1 VNALFRAAHSLK
13 ALAGMFRF
21 DPISD
26 LAHRLEDVL
35 DGMRLGRVALSAPLL
50 EWIDETVALFASLL
64 GQVGDGAA
72 LAESAARIAELSAG
86 VGALTAPAAPADDFA
101 SLDLD
106 ANVLRALTE
115 YEEHRLRE
123 NLRRGRL
130 IALVDAPFEIKSFE
144 EGLAELSAAMRE
156 SGEVL
161 STLPSP
167 GESGESQI
175 RFSLLVATD
184 LGEAELAA
192 RVEFPG
198 AAMRVVRA
206 GRAGARAS
214 APARAVAA
222 EPAPEPAV
230 EIEGDAPASIPELES
245 LKSISDTV
253 RVDIRKLDDL
263 MNLVGELVIQ
273 RGAIGDLI
281 ARLAERSETARIGGE
296 FAKVHKVL
304 DRKLRELQSA
314 VLEVRMVPLR
324 QVFEKVSR
332 VVRRLRRELDKQV
345 ELEIR
350 GADTELD
357 KLIVE
362 ALVDPLM
369 HVVRNA
375 LDHAIEPADER
386 RALLKDETG
395 KISIEAFQ
403 RGSHVVIEVRD
414 DGRGID
420 RAALRRR
427 AEQAGRVQP
436 GEALSDKET
445 LDLIFAPGISTREE
459 SPRRAGAASAWT
471 SCARTS
477 RARRRGRRRVDAG
490 PRHRDRDDAA
500 DHARDHPVAD
510 RRRARPPLRDSA
522 QLVLETLVVD
532 PARSRYP
539 RAARCSTC
547 AVRRCS
553 CGGSTTSSGSPAARA
568 RRAVRDRDR
577 NRRAARRPRRRPA
590 RGPAGHGDQADPGPG
605 AESAW
610 VLGRDRS
617 GRPGSRA
624 RARSLGVGRGC
635 AAAQGGGVSE
645 ASPAHPVLG
654 GDRACGRDA
663 ARVAR
668 RRRSPAP
675 AAVRARRGRA
685 LRGAGRERARDRARA
700 ADHADSAH
708 RQLRARRD
716 LAARRDHP
724 GDRSAAAARPPARPA
739 IARRTGSSWCRPTTA
754 ASRACWSTTC
764 ARCCA
769 SPIGDRFDRRGSAGD
784 RRGAG
789 TNGAGSCRSSIP
801 RKAPGGGWPCLKS
814 PLPRARA

>member
-1 VNALFRAAHSLK
+1 VAKKAGMRGGNKADREFVSEAEEILETMRARLADLSDRLGAGAEADPEIVNALFRAAHSLK

-50 EWIDETVALFASLL
+50 DWIDETVALFASLL

-72 LAESAARIAELSAG
+72 LAESAARITELTAG
-86 VGALTAPAAPADDFA
+86 VGALTAPAAPADDFT

-395 KISIEAFQ
+395 KISVEAFQ

-436 GEALSDKET
+436 GEVLSDKET
-445 LDLIFAPGISTREE
+445 LDLIFAPGISTRDEVTETSGRGVGMDIVRSNLASLGGVVDVE
-459 SPRRAGAASAWT
+459 STPG
-471 SCARTS
+471 
-477 RARRRGRRRVDAG
+477 RGTAIAMTLPITLAIIQSLIVG
-490 PRHRDRDDAA
+490 VRDRRFAI
-500 DHARDHPVAD
+500 
-510 RRRARPPLRDSA
+510 PLNS
-522 QLVLETLVVD
+522 VLETLVVD
-532 PARSRYP
+532 PA
-539 RAARCSTC
+539 AI
-547 AVRRCS
+547 
-553 CGGSTTSSGSPAARA
+553 
-568 RRAVRDRDR
+568 
-577 NRRAARRPRRRPA
+577 
-590 RGPAGHGDQADPGPG
+590 Q
-605 AESAW
+605 
-610 VLGRDRS
+610 
-617 GRPGSRA
+617 
-624 RARSLGVGRGC
+624 
-635 AAAQGGGVSE
+635 VSE
-645 ASPAHPVLG
+645 
-654 GDRACGRDA
+654 
-663 ARVAR
+663 
-668 RRRSPAP
+668 
-675 AAVRARRGRA
+675 GRA
-685 LRGAGRERARDRARA
+685 LLNLRGTPLLLRRIDDEFGLTAGARA
-700 ADHADSAH
+700 PRPCVIVIGIGEQRVGLIVDRLEGQQDTVIKPIQGPVQNLRGISGATDLGDQDPVLVLDLSALVEDA
-708 RQLRARRD
+708 LRRRE
-716 LAARRDHP
+716 AA
-724 GDRSAAAARPPARPA
+724 
-739 IARRTGSSWCRPTTA
+739 
-754 ASRACWSTTC
+754 
-764 ARCCA
+764 
-769 SPIGDRFDRRGSAGD
+769 
-784 RRGAG
+784 
-789 TNGAGSCRSSIP
+789 
-801 RKAPGGGWPCLKS
+801 
-814 PLPRARA
+814 